1 MDTNVPAER
10 DPSPASDEREM
21 YQQLIE
27 QFYEG
32 SVARYGVD
40 SAQARILSSRLTT
53 DMLRQR

>member
-10 DPSPASDEREM
+10 DPSPALNEREL

-32 SVARYGVD
+32 SVDRYGVD
-40 SAQARILSSRLTT
+40 SAQARMLSSRLAA
-53 DMLRQR
+53 DLLRER